1 MQDRPT
7 ALELLE
13 AVRAFVE
20 EEIAPGL
27 DPRQRFHALVAA
39 NLLAIVRRE
48 LEHEGTQLQAEWQR
62 LARLVDRADAAS
74 PAERGGLRAQVRE
87 WTAELAER
95 IRAGDAD
102 GGERAREV
110 RAHVRETVQEKLRV
124 ANPRLARS

>member
-48 LEHEGTQLQAEWQR
+48 LAQEETQLQAEWQR
-62 LARLVDRADAAS
+62 LARLLGRGDAAA
-74 PAERGGLRAQVRE
+74 PAERDGLRAQVRE

-102 GGERAREV
+102 AGTRGRQI